1 MRLSQVVIFGLA
13 VAVAGCAGSESGI
26 RILSSNGEGPDEFR
40 IVPSKPLSA
49 PENYAELP
57 APTPGGENLT
67 DVDPVGDA
75 VAALGGRRSATQAG
89 APSSA
94 DAAMV
99 NYAAR
104 KGRQADIRAVTAA
117 EDEDFRARRG
127 RFANI
132 RIVPTDRYN
141 EIYDEQHLDQYR
153 EQRRWQLGGARTP
166 AAPPKN

>member
-13 VAVAGCAGSESGI
+13 LAVAGCAGKDSGI
-26 RILSSNGEGPDEFR
+26 RILSSSGDGPDEFR

-75 VAALGGRRSATQAG
+75 VAALGGKRSATQGDAV
-89 APSSA
+89 SSA

-104 KGRQADIRAVTAA
+104 KGLQSDIREVTAA
-117 EDEDFRARRG
+117 EDADFRKRRG
-127 RFANI
+127 RFSNI

-141 EIYDEQHLDQYR
+141 KIYDDEHLDQYR
-153 EQRRWQLGGARTP
+153 EQRRWRLSGAKTP
-166 AAPPKN
+166 AAPPEE